1 MIKPSASRPI
11 IASLFAGLVVFGA
24 SVAGMR
30 AAVADTG
37 QSDPGKSDAGKTGI
51 FATTPTVGDALRQ
64 SFVSADTGFIN
75 PRHRDVLTSFYAARD
90 FQPIW
95 VDQHGPTRA
104 AQQILDV
111 LEDAASW
118 GLTARDFVLSANR
131 APKMLGTWTADQ
143 AAAADVEISQ
153 LVIEYALQARGSRI
167 PEPDTMLSTY
177 LDRRPRLPDRAE
189 VLASVAI
196 APAPDAL
203 LLSYQPQ
210 HEQFRKL
217 REAYATLSAEGANV
231 RQEPVP
237 RDGPLIMPGDAH
249 LDVRA
254 LRARLKVPAADETRP
269 FAYDAPLVAAVRQFQ
284 SDAGL
289 TADGYV
295 GSKTRRALNVVNS
308 AKTDVI
314 RANMEQWRWMPDDL
328 GSNHLFVNIPAFNI
342 QYVHNGQ
349 TIETERVIV
358 GKETTQTPV
367 FSKNLSTVVLRPEWF
382 LPDSIKLE
390 KLLSSQR
397 RGSNIEAQGY
407 VIRKGSRIVPS
418 WKINWAKANIS
429 HYEIFQP
436 SGDGNALGDVK
447 FLFPN
452 KHSVYL
458 HDTPSKSLFSS
469 NERLFSHGCIR
480 LNNPLALAQTLLD
493 EDKGAGAFDVKRL
506 VRRGPGGNTIQLDKP
521 LPIHVGYFTAWA
533 EGNGVVRIY
542 RDYYSHEQRIKLAL
556 DGKWKDIDRGK
567 DHLAAVDTVQ
577 LKAVRVVQKR
587 TASVAPGLAPPFG
600 ATKSKSFFGSGSGG
614 WKRDR
619 NSVGDIMRNALGG
632 P

>member
-1 MIKPSASRPI
+1 MITSFARRPLI
-11 IASLFAGLVVFGA
+11 SMSLAVIAGIAGPIGA
-24 SVAGMR
+24 PRHAR
-30 AAVADTG
+30 ADTG
-37 QSDPGKSDAGKTGI
+37 QTAAFGTSPAVSDVLRRS
-51 FATTPTVGDALRQ
+51 FASP
-64 SFVSADTGFIN
+64 DTSFIN
-75 PRHRDVLTSFYAARD
+75 PRHRDVLTAFYTARD
-90 FQPIW
+90 FQPVW

-104 AQQILDV
+104 ALHVLDV
-111 LEDAASW
+111 LEDAPSW
-118 GLTARDFVLSANR
+118 GLTASDFVLNANR

-153 LVIEYALQARGSRI
+153 LVVEYAMQARGSRI

-177 LDRRPRLPDRAE
+177 LDRRPRLPDRAD
-189 VLASVAI
+189 VLASVAT

-210 HEQFRKL
+210 HEQFQLLRK
-217 REAYATLSAEGANV
+217 AYAQLTSGNSIARL
-231 RQEPVP
+231 EPVP
-237 RDGPLIMPGDAH
+237 RDGPMISPGDAH
-249 LDVRA
+249 PDVRA
-254 LRARLKVPAADETRP
+254 LRARLKVPPADETRAL
-269 FAYDAPLVAAVRQFQ
+269 AYDAPLVAAVKSFQ
-284 SDAGL
+284 ADAGL

-295 GSKTRRALNVVNS
+295 GSKTRRALSVANS
-308 AKTDVI
+308 AKVDVI

-328 GSNHLFVNIPAFNI
+328 GSTYLFVNIPAF
-342 QYVHNGQ
+342 
-349 TIETERVIV
+349 TITHVRDGAVISTERVIV
-358 GKETTQTPV
+358 GKENTQTPV
-367 FSKNLSTVVLRPEWF
+367 FSKNLSTIVLRPEWF

-469 NERLFSHGCIR
+469 NERLYSHGCIR
-480 LNNPLALAQTLLD
+480 LNKPLVLAQTLLD
-493 EDKGAGAFDVKRL
+493 DDKGSGAFDVKTL
-506 VRRGPGGNTIQLDKP
+506 VRRGPGGNTVLLDKP
-521 LPIHVGYFTAWA
+521 VPIHVGYFTAWA
-533 EGNGVVRIY
+533 EGDGVVRIY
-542 RDYYSHEQRIKLAL
+542 RDYYSHEQRIALAL
-556 DGKWKDIDRGK
+556 DNKWKDIDKGR

-577 LKAVRVVQKR
+577 LKAVRIMQR
-587 TASVAPGLAPPFG
+587 PIASMPPFG
-600 ATKSKSFFGSGSGG
+600 VTKAKPFGSSSGG

-619 NSVGDIMRNALGG
+619 NSVGDMMRNALGG